1 MQKFLITL
9 IGTLI
14 AGLSLTGCALNADKT
29 YDLVIIGGRV
39 IDPETHLD
47 AIRNVGIVNG
57 RIEAVT
63 SKSLQGKQQI
73 NATNLVVSP
82 GFIDLHA
89 HGQNVIGQTYQV
101 RDGVTTA
108 VDLEW
113 GYTLPKSRDERD
125 GKSLINYGTS
135 ACYYDARFLA
145 KNNHNDYYEGKT
157 IAKDDL
163 QKTHHEV
170 ASESELAKMRLFVEQ
185 ELDAGALGIG
195 LPLDYISKGVNNVEL
210 EAIFRLA
217 ASRDVPLFI
226 HIRVSDKPTDPSGF
240 QELIRLTRKTGAS
253 LHMVHIVSTALER
266 TSLYINMMDQA
277 RAEGLDIT
285 TELYPYTAASTGIN
299 AGIFDHDW
307 QSKFSISYSDIE
319 WPPTGER
326 FTGKVMW
333 DDYRD
338 QYPDGMVIMYKMKEE
353 WVEKA
358 IAHPDIIVASDGMP
372 MESLDQR
379 AHPRGM
385 GTYARVLGRYV
396 REKKILTLS
405 EAIRKISYLPA
416 KRLEAFTPMMKR
428 KGRIQVG
435 ADADI
440 TIFNPDTVID
450 RATFAQPNQYSKGIT
465 HVIVA
470 GQLVVKEEALQHGI
484 FPGKL
489 ISTINN

>member
-29 YDLVIIGGRV
+29 YDLVIMGGRV

-63 SKSLQGKQQI
+63 SKSLQGKRQI
-73 NATNLVVSP
+73 NAANLVVSP

-157 IAKDDL
+157 IDKENL

-170 ASESELAKMRLFVEQ
+170 ANKKEQAKILLFVEQ
-185 ELDAGALGIG
+185 ELDAGAIGIG
-195 LPLDYISKGVNNVEL
+195 LPLDYISKGVNDVEL

-217 ASRDVPLFI
+217 ARRNVPLFI
-226 HIRVSDKPTDPSGF
+226 HIRMSDNPEDPSGF
-240 QELIRLTRKTGAS
+240 QEVIDLAEKTGAS
-253 LHMVHIVSTALER
+253 VHMAHIVSTGLQR
-266 TSLYINMMDQA
+266 VPLYIDMMEKA
-277 RAEGLDIT
+277 RVKGLDIT
-285 TELYPYTAASTGIN
+285 TELYPYTAGSTAIN

-307 QSKFSISYSDIE
+307 QSKFSMSYKDIE

-326 FTGKVMW
+326 FTGKKMW
-333 DDYRD
+333 DDYREK
-338 QYPDGMVIMYKMKEE
+338 YSDGLVIIHMMKEE
-353 WVEKA
+353 WIDRA
-358 IAHPDIIVASDGMP
+358 MTHPGIMVASDGMYTTS
-372 MESLDQR
+372 MEERS
-379 AHPRGM
+379 HPRGR
-385 GTYARVLGRYV
+385 GTYARILGRYV
-396 REKKILTLS
+396 REKKLLS
-405 EAIRKISYLPA
+405 LPEAISKMSYLPA